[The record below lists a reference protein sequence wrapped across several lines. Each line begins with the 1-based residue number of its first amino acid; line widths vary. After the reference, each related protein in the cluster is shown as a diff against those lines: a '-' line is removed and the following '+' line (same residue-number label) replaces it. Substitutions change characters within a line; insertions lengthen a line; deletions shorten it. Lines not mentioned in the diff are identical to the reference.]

1 MAEFNKIISTL
12 LNDVI
17 QAQHEANLYAGSLR
31 NEYREGGKANGF
43 TLPYA
48 TIGNIELNLKYGI
61 ENAESQREQVETD
74 YQKLYS
80 FLKNFSH
87 QTAKVTI
94 AGIISSIKAVDVAT
108 DGEAQRIWVLLSEES
123 KEYRKLLTYL
133 SRRIYS
139 RLISG
144 IGVVLDGQGSLLTEP
159 LVTLLC
165 SIIRSDFL
173 CLPDIEGLFNRKKSR
188 QSREEVENNAV
199 SMLRPFVE
207 EQVSGY
213 NFSTKRIVPTA
224 DVIVDSVGLEKVPAE
239 CIHSIRL
246 KLSLPDSSN
255 YVEPHNEKQ

>member
-1 MAEFNKIISTL
+1 MAEFSKIISTL

-31 NEYREGGKANGF
+31 DEYREGGKAVGF

-48 TIGNIELNLKYGI
+48 TIGDIELTLNYGI

-80 FLKNFSH
+80 YLKDFSC
-87 QTAKVTI
+87 QTAKVAI
-94 AGIISSIKAVDVAT
+94 AGIIPSVKAVDVTT
-108 DGEAQRIWVLLSEES
+108 DSEAQRLWALLSDES

-144 IGVVLDGQGSLLTEP
+144 TGVVLDGQGSLLCEP

-165 SIIRSDFL
+165 SAIRSDFL
-173 CLPDIEGLFNRKKSR
+173 SLPDIESLFAGKKSR
-188 QSREEVENNAV
+188 KSREEVENIAAGI
-199 SMLRPFVE
+199 LRPFVE

-224 DVIVDSVGLEKVPAE
+224 DVIVDAEGLEKVPAE

-246 KLSLPDSSN
+246 KLSLPDFPK
-255 YVEPHNEKQ
+255 YIEPDNKEQ